1 MPEKILVADN
11 NRIDSWFFQHYL
23 SQKGHAVETTVLPHL
38 FATLKVSTP
47 DLIILSF
54 HFLRLHGPQ
63 AVLKLREASDK
74 ALIILLVSHHE
85 IAQARLARKF
95 GIFDYIF
102 RPYSM
107 EEIESLLKR
116 AAEVLRVKKHAT
128 GSVEQKTDRFG
139 FHHVVGRS
147 PAFTRVIELA
157 RKVAKSDTSTVLLQ
171 GESGTGKDVLAK
183 AIHFESARY
192 RKPFVE
198 ITCSA
203 LPEALLESELFGHE
217 RGSFTDA
224 KGRKEGLFL
233 LADSGTAFLNEIGD
247 MSLPLQAKVLRLIEQ
262 RTFRMVGGTKDV
274 VVDVR
279 ILAAT
284 CVDLKQAVDRGA
296 FRLDLYYRLNVIPI
310 TLPPLRDHK
319 EDIMP
324 LAHHFLEEY
333 NRKFQRTVQG
343 FSPEARARLE
353 RYHWPG
359 NVRELRNVIERI
371 LILENADLIGVEHL
385 PAELCEGLP
394 QPAAARREDVM
405 PEQGIPLLAAE
416 EQLIRQTLAQCNY
429 NLSKTAR
436 MLHIGRDALRYRLKK
451 LGIAQ
456 EQHT

>member
-1 MPEKILVADN
+1 MQEKILVADN
-11 NRIDSWFFQHYL
+11 NRIDSWFFQQYL
-23 SQKGHAVETTVLPHL
+23 SQKGYAVETTALPQL
-38 FATLKVSTP
+38 FPNLKISTP
-47 DLIILSF
+47 DLIILNF

-74 ALIILLVSHHE
+74 ALIVLLVSHQE
-85 IAQARLARKF
+85 IAQARMARKF
-95 GIFDYIF
+95 GIFDYILK
-102 RPYSM
+102 PYNM
-107 EEIESLLKR
+107 DEIEIIVKQV
-116 AAEVLRVKKHAT
+116 AEVIRVKKHAT
-128 GSVEQKTDRFG
+128 GPVEQKTDRFG

-233 LADSGTAFLNEIGD
+233 SADSGTAFLNEIGD

-279 ILAAT
+279 IVAAT

-310 TLPPLRDHK
+310 TLPPLRNRK
-319 EDIMP
+319 EDISP
-324 LAHHFLEEY
+324 LAQYFLEEY
-333 NRKFQRTVQG
+333 NRKFQRTVKG
-343 FSPEARARLE
+343 FSPEARVLLE
-353 RYHWPG
+353 RYSWPG
-359 NVRELRNVIERI
+359 NVRELRNAIERI
-371 LILENADLIGVEHL
+371 LILENADLIEVEHL
-385 PAELCEGLP
+385 PAELCEGVP
-394 QPAAARREDVM
+394 QSAFARQEVV
-405 PEQGIPLLAAE
+405 PEGGIPLLAAE
-416 EQLIRQTLAQCNY
+416 EQLIRQTLAQCSY

-451 LGIAQ
+451 LGIAH
-456 EQHT
+456 EQQH